1 MGKKSRLKEQQ
12 RRERAA
18 VREAQQTAA
27 AAIRSVEEPARAHRE
42 SLLGRYVLPVL
53 AIFALCAVY
62 GIFPIESEDI
72 FSNVVTGHYL
82 WEHGGIPE
90 IDPFSYTGPHHWF
103 LNRPLPSIIFFL
115 AHSFGGLPG
124 VQLLCAAILGLTYS
138 LTYVIWSRRTRMP
151 LVAFVTVMVMVA
163 ISCYWFQARIYLF
176 SYLFTAIALAIIT
189 SPAPRVILLAVP
201 LQIAWI
207 NTHPSAILGV
217 FFAGVWWLSRTRAAG
232 KVEKLPT
239 AMLVAVVLSN
249 IASPMGLGAFGKFID
264 EAFGKHPSRTNI
276 LEWFSPF
283 SETVS
288 SQQLAWWFYG
298 TIIVFAWAAYINIF
312 NASKIRSAKMLFPL
326 SCVFFFMA
334 VTSAR
339 HVPLFY
345 LVFSCL
351 VICTAEFAWKEGTG
365 AAVGLVGRHYK
376 AAVACVA
383 VCSVALLS
391 WTYAYGY
398 RTGEMERRISFGISK
413 RKFPERP
420 IEILKNARV
429 QGNIF
434 RDYGS
439 GSFFLYKMF
448 PDYRVNIDSARLDEV
463 YGEEGFLHYMKIGN
477 DINTLKA
484 DIAQYD
490 IRAFIMPLPPN
501 ESEIV
506 VPYRFLSSDS
516 AWRLA
521 YFDDAFMLFVRAD
534 EAQARAIPT
543 YTYLSP
549 LPLPGIGQLL
559 KTKPDSEAGLAADFA
574 KAETISPKALS
585 VLALKIQYELA
596 LGRQDQAKATFVR
609 IAHYC
614 RENDPTRECR
624 LVAQRY
630 LRLFPAFLAQYH

>member
-18 VREAQQTAA
+18 VREAQQSAA
-27 AAIRSVEEPARAHRE
+27 QAIRPVEEPLALQRE
-42 SLLGRYVLPVL
+42 GLFGRYVLPVL

-72 FSNVVTGHYL
+72 FSNVVTGRYL
-82 WEHGGIPE
+82 WERGEIPYM
-90 IDPFSYTGPHHWF
+90 DPFSYTGPHRWF
-103 LNRPLPSIIFFL
+103 LNRPLPSVIFFI
-115 AHSFGGLPG
+115 AHSIGGLPA
-124 VQLLCAAILGLTYS
+124 VQILCAAILGLTYS
-138 LTYVIWSRRTRMP
+138 LTYVVWTRRTRMP
-151 LVAFVTVMVMVA
+151 LTAFVTVMVMVA

-176 SYLFTAIALAIIT
+176 SYLFTAIALAVIT
-189 SPAPRVILLAVP
+189 SPAPRAILLAVP
-201 LQIAWI
+201 LQVAWI

-217 FFAGVWWLSRTRAAG
+217 FFAGVWWLSRIRAAR
-232 KVEKLPT
+232 KVEMFPT
-239 AMLVAVVLSN
+239 LMLLAVLLSN
-249 IASPMGLGAFGKFID
+249 IANPMGFGAFSKFID
-264 EAFGKHPSRTNI
+264 EAFGEHPSRTNI

-283 SETVS
+283 SDTVS

-298 TIIVFAWAAYINIF
+298 SIILFARIAYINIF
-312 NASKIRSAKMLFPL
+312 HAAQICSGKILFPL
-326 SCVFFFMA
+326 SCVFFLMA

-345 LVFSCL
+345 LVLSCL
-351 VICTAEFAWKEGTG
+351 VICTAEFAWREGKG
-365 AAVGLVGRHYK
+365 AAVALIRRHYRV
-376 AAVACVA
+376 AVGTVA
-383 VCSVALLS
+383 VCALALIS
-391 WTYAYGY
+391 YTYAYGY
-398 RTGEMERRISFGISK
+398 RTGEMERRMSFGISR

-420 IEILKNARV
+420 IEILRNARV

-434 RDYGS
+434 SDYGS
-439 GSFFLYKMF
+439 GSFFLYKMY

-484 DIAQYD
+484 DIEQYD

-506 VPYRFLSSDS
+506 VPYRFLSGDP

-534 EAQARAIPT
+534 EAQARGIPT
-543 YTYLSP
+543 YTHLSP
-549 LPLPGIGQLL
+549 LPLPPIGQLL
-559 KTKPDSEAGLAADFA
+559 KAKPDAQAVLASDFT

-596 LGRQDQAKATFVR
+596 LGQQDQAKATFVR
-609 IAHYC
+609 IANYC

-624 LVAQRY
+624 VVAQRY
-630 LRLFPAFLAQYH
+630 LRLFPAFLAQYR